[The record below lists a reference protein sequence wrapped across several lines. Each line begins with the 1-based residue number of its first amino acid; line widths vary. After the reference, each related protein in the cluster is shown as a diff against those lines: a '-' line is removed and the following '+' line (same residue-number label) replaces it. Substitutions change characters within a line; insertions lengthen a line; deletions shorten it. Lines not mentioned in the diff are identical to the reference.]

1 MRVIAGRYRR
11 RHLQS
16 LPGLATRPMLDR
28 QRETLFNVL
37 QNDLEGAVF
46 VDLYAGTGAV
56 GIEALSRGASQVF
69 WVESNPQAVAIIR
82 ANLSTLGITENAV
95 VLSEL
100 VARVVSGLT
109 ADIFFLG
116 PPYEAHK
123 EYEQTLSTLGEHP
136 PKLVIAQH
144 ARAHHLAAQ
153 YGELHRYRVI
163 RQGNN
168 TLTFYKPAQVLPPTP
183 QPAVDREPAA
193 PVGEQE

>member
-1 MRVIAGRYRR
+1 LRVIAGRYRR
-11 RHLQS
+11 RHLKS
-16 LPGLATRPMLDR
+16 LPGLTTRPMLDR

-37 QNDLEGAVF
+37 QNDIEGAVF

-82 ANLSTLGITENAV
+82 ENLRTLGITENAV
-95 VLSEL
+95 VRPEP
-100 VARVVSGLT
+100 VGRVLSGLS

-116 PPYEAHK
+116 PPYEAHQ

-144 ARAHHLAAQ
+144 ARSHDLADQ
-153 YGELHRYRVI
+153 YGKLRRYRVI

-168 TLTFYKPAQVLPPTP
+168 TLTFFKPVPDLPPVP
-183 QPAVDREPAA
+183 QPAVDRELAA